1 MLAKTM
7 RAATSL
13 AARQPARAALRATTG
28 WAVSHARTMSSV
40 PTTMKVVPHAAQR
53 FP

>member
-28 WAVSHARTMSSV
+28 RAVSHARTMSSV